1 MGQSHHTLLHL
12 EPCPVQTHSST
23 EKSVFITLPDI
34 VSPSADLLTDNNTSG
49 WYDNKSQS
57 FRLVAKN
64 IFISS
69 STVLTAR
76 LKTWTYNKVNM
87 IINSSFWYSRIRKKE
102 GQTLFYLLTVLIDA
116 SSHLFCVQMM
126 MAMVQPPLARFP
138 AATICI
144 RQTTHTSPG
153 PRLISQLAIIVNIY
167 LSFAN
172 LSNYRLYTQ

>member
-87 IINSSFWYSRIRKKE
+87 IINSSFWYSRIWKKE
-102 GQTLFYLLTVLIDA
+102 GQTLFYLLTVFIDA
-116 SSHLFCVQMM
+116 YSLETRQISLYQSLIFSLVLCSNDDGDG
-126 MAMVQPPLARFP
+126 
-138 AATICI
+138 AATACSLP
-144 RQTTHTSPG
+144 RRYYLYQTNNAHQPWPSP
-153 PRLISQLAIIVNIY
+153 Y
-167 LSFAN
+167 LPTCHHS
-172 LSNYRLYTQ
+172 